1 MSKRQARIFGNLELS
16 VSSKRSWRMR
26 NTYSG
31 FAIIMMAVLVLG
43 MADSWLVRFELGIGV
58 GVRAVN

>member
-1 MSKRQARIFGNLELS
+1 
-16 VSSKRSWRMR
+16 MR

-43 MADSWLVRFELGIGV
+43 MADSWLVRIELGTGV